1 MGPRAVQITD
11 EVFQVGGP
19 GLSAPEDAAVYLI
32 SIPGHAAL
40 IDCGCGGATDLLLA
54 NVESAGVRPE
64 DLELLLLTHCHF
76 DHTGAA
82 CALRD
87 RLGCTVVAHALDASY
102 IERGDDEVSAATWYG
117 SRLQPCPVDR
127 KLGTQLEP
135 IAVGERTIT
144 AIHIPGHSPGS
155 VAYLMFSAGRSV
167 LFAQDVHGP
176 LHPSLL
182 SDAAAYQASL
192 RRLLETGADI
202 LCEGHFGIFEGRE
215 EVAKF
220 IRRFMF

>member
-1 MGPRAVQITD
+1 MGPRAVPITD
-11 EVFQVGGP
+11 EIYQVGGP
-19 GLSAPEDAAVYLI
+19 GLTAPDDAAIYLI
-32 SIPGHAAL
+32 GLPGHAAL

-64 DLELLLLTHCHF
+64 DVELLLLTHCHF

-82 CALRD
+82 RALRD
-87 RLGCTVVAHALDASY
+87 RLGCTVVAHALDAGY

-117 SRLQPCPVDR
+117 GRLQPCPVDR
-127 KLGTQLEP
+127 KLNSPREP
-135 IAVGERTIT
+135 IELGERTIT

-155 VAYLMFSAGRSV
+155 VAYQMPSAGRSV

-192 RRLLETGADI
+192 RRLLEADADI
-202 LCEGHFGIFEGRE
+202 LCEGHFGIFEGRQQ
-215 EVAKF
+215 VAEF
-220 IRRFMF
+220 IRRFVF